1 MIDTYALQKSNREL
15 QNRIETLERRNSSFE
30 AREVKLE
37 KELKELKD
45 ENAVLRQNRASLVD
59 KSTADGSLS
68 ESRAK
73 ALQED
78 NVRHSNWRK
87 VKADSRLA

>member
-1 MIDTYALQKSNREL
+1 
-15 QNRIETLERRNSSFE
+15 
-30 AREVKLE
+30 LE
-37 KELKELKD
+37 KELQELKD

-78 NVRHSNWRK
+78 NVRHPHPGK
-87 VKADSRLA
+87 VKANSRLA

>member
-1 MIDTYALQKSNREL
+1 MLDTYALQKSNREL
-15 QNRIETLERRNSSFE
+15 QNRIDTLERRNASFQ
-30 AREVKLE
+30 AQEVRLE
-37 KELKELKD
+37 KDLQELKD

-78 NVRHSNWRK
+78 NVRYS
-87 VKADSRLA
+87 DQ

>member
-1 MIDTYALQKSNREL
+1 MIDTYALQKSNRDL
-15 QNRIETLERRNSSFE
+15 QNRIDTLERRNASSQ
-30 AREVKLE
+30 AQEVKLE
-37 KELKELKD
+37 KELQELKD

-73 ALQED
+73 ALQDD
-78 NVRHSNWRK
+78 NVRRSTRCE
-87 VKADSRLA
+87 V

>member
-15 QNRIETLERRNSSFE
+15 LNRIETLERRTASFQSQ
-30 AREVKLE
+30 EVKLE
-37 KELKELKD
+37 KELQDLKD

-78 NVRHSNWRK
+78 NV
-87 VKADSRLA
+87 

>member
-15 QNRIETLERRNSSFE
+15 LNRIETLERRTASFQSQ
-30 AREVKLE
+30 EVKLE
-37 KELKELKD
+37 KELQELKD

-68 ESRAK
+68 DSRAK
-73 ALQED
+73 DLLED
-78 NVRHSNWRK
+78 NV
-87 VKADSRLA
+87 

>member
-1 MIDTYALQKSNREL
+1 MQKSNREL
-15 QNRIETLERRNSSFE
+15 QNRIETLERRNASFQSQ
-30 AREVKLE
+30 EVKLE
-37 KELKELKD
+37 KELRELKD

-78 NVRHSNWRK
+78 NVGNSDQCK
-87 VKADSRLA
+87 AQADSRLA

>member
-1 MIDTYALQKSNREL
+1 MLDTYALQKSNREL
-15 QNRIETLERRNSSFE
+15 QNRIDTLERRNASFQ
-30 AREVKLE
+30 AQEVRLE
-37 KELKELKD
+37 KDLQELKD

-78 NVRHSNWRK
+78 NVRYS
-87 VKADSRLA
+87 DP

>member
-1 MIDTYALQKSNREL
+1 MERLPNQSRLPELILDTYALQKSNREL
-15 QNRIETLERRNSSFE
+15 QVRIETLERRNASFQSQ
-30 AREVKLE
+30 EVKLE
-37 KELKELKD
+37 KELQELKD

-78 NVRHSNWRK
+78 NVR
-87 VKADSRLA
+87 

>member
-1 MIDTYALQKSNREL
+1 
-15 QNRIETLERRNSSFE
+15 
-30 AREVKLE
+30 VKLE

-73 ALQED
+73 TLQED

>member
-1 MIDTYALQKSNREL
+1 MVDTYALQKSNREL
-15 QNRIETLERRNSSFE
+15 QNRIDTLERRNASFQ
-30 AREVKLE
+30 AQEVRLE
-37 KELKELKD
+37 KDLQELKD

-78 NVRHSNWRK
+78 NVRLSHMSK
-87 VKADSRLA
+87 V